1 MKKWLHENALWVLLE
16 WKTLGKLPSSMS
28 VNISLPSYTNHCHQ
42 PRLLDHSDFKNCS
55 NNINSNE

>member
-1 MKKWLHENALWVLLE
+1 
-16 WKTLGKLPSSMS
+16 LGKLPSSMS

-42 PRLLDHSDFKNCS
+42 LKLLDHSNLRNNHFS